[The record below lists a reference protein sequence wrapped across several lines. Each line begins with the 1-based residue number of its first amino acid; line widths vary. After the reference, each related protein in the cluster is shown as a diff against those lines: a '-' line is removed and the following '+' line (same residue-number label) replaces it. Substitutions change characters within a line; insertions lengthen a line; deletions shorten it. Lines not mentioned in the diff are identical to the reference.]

1 MLPDT
6 SARHASLVRP
16 GAAASLRVT
25 KCESAVVQIVN
36 LEFSPGEFE
45 EHVLGCKQ
53 DWRQSLLVEVGQ
65 QSHSGLQQALPLG
78 PWLHQQ
84 GISVDDEGRMLSSA
98 QPSRFAREA
107 GLEAQP
113 SLSGPPA
120 HCAARWATSLLSPA
134 FTHSPRIHLRSSVKP
149 PESLVYGCCEFMDFC
164 VPPGASSVVRC
175 TVPMLLSAAVHPYA
189 A

>member
-1 MLPDT
+1 M
-6 SARHASLVRP
+6 
-16 GAAASLRVT
+16 
-25 KCESAVVQIVN
+25 VQFVN

-65 QSHSGLQQALPLG
+65 QSQNGLQQALPLG

-98 QPSRFAREA
+98 QPSRFAQEA
-107 GLEAQP
+107 ALEAQP

-120 HCAARWATSLLSPA
+120 HCPARSSSTACCLGCIQQEYIVDPLGLTSLASLDLVCSAWGIACCMRSAHIVCCGCKESSPLSLLQLQA
-134 FTHSPRIHLRSSVKP
+134 
-149 PESLVYGCCEFMDFC
+149 G
-164 VPPGASSVVRC
+164 GASPFCNCAYC
-175 TVPMLLSAAVHPYA
+175 TRPW
-189 A
+189 